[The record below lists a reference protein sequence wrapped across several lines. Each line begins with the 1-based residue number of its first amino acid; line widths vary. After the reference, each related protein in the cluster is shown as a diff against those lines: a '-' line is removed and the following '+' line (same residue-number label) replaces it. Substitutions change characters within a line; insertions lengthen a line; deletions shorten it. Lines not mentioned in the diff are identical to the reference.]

1 MTTNKELLKLAKGY
15 LGNGGA
21 VFRKHCHLGSGDPY
35 CCAYV
40 RYIFDE
46 GGLSKL
52 FYGGKIVTYCPTAYA
67 WCQANLAQIPPI
79 IAQAMDVIFFDWQ
92 PNGRPDHIG
101 FVEEH
106 VSPLVIKTL
115 EGNTSAK
122 VNGKTVSGIVAEKD
136 RNTVYV
142 QGIFRP
148 LYDPPKKLEK
158 AELKEDGNFSWKSVY
173 MLQIALGIS
182 KPTGILTK
190 DTVKALQ
197 KKVGTAADGSWLKK
211 TCLAVNK
218 WTGHS
223 KTATFDVGSVKAL
236 QRKINAVVFKETSTK
251 PPETSTSDDDTS
263 TLPLKCIDVSYWQ
276 GKITE
281 DNWKKIKKSCKY
293 AIIRASYTSQK
304 KFTLSKDS
312 TFGTNY
318 VNAKSAGLTVGVY
331 HYSQAITVDEA
342 KAEAEYLCDILKDF
356 TAPTFWVVCDYEFG
370 GRLNSKIGK
379 KASAIANAFC
389 EVVEQ
394 HGYKACIYANLT
406 MLNKYLT
413 EPKYPVWIAQYNST
427 CSYKKEKV
435 MWQYTSSGKVDGISG
450 KVDLSHVY
458 AVPVPVV
465 EKKGYEGTFP
475 TANNNIKIVNG
486 MCYRMC
492 YPYGT
497 PQKKYTY
504 ADGKPREAYAK
515 GIDEAFPNHMSW
527 SNKKQRVGAC
537 CDMLPG
543 TVLRLIG
550 IPSPKHLKD
559 QVKELPK
566 MTDKLKDNGH
576 YKANEFVL
584 GDFVQRFKSTGH
596 GHTWFVCEL
605 INGEK
610 YVANAH
616 YRKLEGAYAVM
627 DAKPSTVDTSK
638 YASYHCFTILGAIR
652 TWYEKGD
659 YGYDVLYIQKFLNWY
674 GIQVTEDGD
683 FGPKLEAAVEKY
695 QKARDLTV
703 DGKVGAKTI
712 EDMKKV
718 LR

>member
-1 MTTNKELLKLAKGY
+1 MTINALNIIPVRTASCSVMGDYALKQKATVAWSKKKVGDIVLFDFNR
-15 LGNGGA
+15 NGTSDHTGIIIKINA
-21 VFRKHCHLGSGDPY
+21 DGS
-35 CCAYV
+35 
-40 RYIFDE
+40 IE
-46 GGLSKL
+46 T
-52 FYGGKIVTYCPTAYA
+52 I
-67 WCQANLAQIPPI
+67 
-79 IAQAMDVIFFDWQ
+79 
-92 PNGRPDHIG
+92 
-101 FVEEH
+101 
-106 VSPLVIKTL
+106 
-115 EGNTSAK
+115 EGNTSETSNDNGGNVMKRTRFKSQTNYVVRPKYNDK
-122 VNGKTVSGIVAEKD
+122 VTAQMVVGTAYSQLGIKENPKNSNHVKYNTWYYGKEVKGDAYPWCMT
-136 RNTVYV
+136 YV
-142 QGIFRP
+142 EWDFAHV
-148 LYDPPKKLEK
+148 LEK
-158 AELKEDGNFSWKSVY
+158 AEKPIGKYTGIIPQPKIQMGDKGKEAKQLQEFLDWYGIRTNNDGDFGRNSMTSLIRFQLTEGLTPDGVY
-173 MLQIALGIS
+173 GKNTYKAAMKYKAETDTPTEPSQ
-182 KPTGILTK
+182 PTGT
-190 DTVKALQ
+190 TVL
-197 KKVGTAADGSWLKK
+197 G
-211 TCLAVNK
+211 
-218 WTGHS
+218 
-223 KTATFDVGSVKAL
+223 
-236 QRKINAVVFKETSTK
+236 
-251 PPETSTSDDDTS
+251 
-263 TLPLKCIDVSYWQ
+263 KCIDVSYWQ

-281 DNWKKIKKSCKY
+281 KNWEKVKKTCKY

-370 GRLNSKIGK
+370 GRLNSNIGK

-389 EVVEQ
+389 EVVEK

-616 YRKLEGAYAVM
+616 YRKLDGTYAVM
-627 DAKPSTVDTSK
+627 DAKPSTVDVKK
-638 YASYHCFTILGAIR
+638 YASYHCFTILRAIR
-652 TWYEKGD
+652 TYYEVGD
-659 YGYDVLYIQKFLNWY
+659 YGYDVKYIQEFLNWY
-674 GIQVTEDGD
+674 GIKCTVDGD
-683 FGPKLEAAVEKY
+683 FGANTEKAVKKFQEAE
-695 QKARDLTV
+695 DLTI
-703 DGKVGAKTI
+703 DGKVGTKTI
-712 EDMKKV
+712 AAMKAVRK
-718 LR
+718 